1 MWTVLLIEESCT
13 LWMQPSL
20 PCLTFEVCAPA
31 IARGSHREVNPDD
44 VALLF
49 YQQFVVVLAVQ
60 VAEVE

>member
-20 PCLTFEVCAPA
+20 FLTFEVCAPA
-31 IARGSHREVNPDD
+31 VVLRTDCEVNPDD
-44 VALLF
+44 GALLL
-49 YQQFVVVLAVQ
+49 YQQLVIVLMVQ